1 MHFVLSV
8 YDHVQDHVDADVVL
22 DVEGFLIH
30 CEFQQIQRVEPHA
43 KAYAGMSISG

>member
-22 DVEGFLIH
+22 DVEGFLFIANFNKFNVWSPMQKLTP
-30 CEFQQIQRVEPHA
+30 E
-43 KAYAGMSISG
+43 